1 MFPMG
6 LLASGERGEVM
17 EYPAA
22 DAASGPGAVPHAHRP
37 GCRKCGCRGRSGS
50 YGRVEDMGLRP
61 GRVVEMLANEG
72 RGALLVKVDESRIAV
87 SRSVAMKIMVRRKDD
102 EPGNASTG

>member
-6 LLASGERGEVM
+6 LLASGERGEVV
-17 EYPAA
+17 ESVAA
-22 DAASGPGAVPHAHRP
+22 DVAFGPGEVEHAHRP
-37 GCRKCGCRGRSGS
+37 GCRRCGCQGRSVT

-61 GRVVEMLANEG
+61 GRVVVMLANEG

-87 SRSVAMKIMVRRKDD
+87 SRSVAMRIMVRRKSD
-102 EPGNASTG
+102 EPGNA

>member
-6 LLASGERGEVM
+6 LLACGEKGEVV
-17 EYPAA
+17 ESRTSPAM
-22 DAASGPGAVPHAHRP
+22 SGPRPAVHRHIA
-37 GCRKCGCRGRSGS
+37 GCRGCGCG
-50 YGRVEDMGLRP
+50 GRDGVSVRMEDMGLRP
-61 GRVVEMLANEG
+61 GRVVEMLTNEG

-102 EPGNASTG
+102 EPVRP